1 MVSVCLETFNLPWYS
16 SILSSGLWSLLA
28 VGIFLFGEQAECS
41 LHATFE
47 GLCYCSIRLPPMVCT
62 TLYNVYII
70 MYYYYL
76 LTELW
81 RTNSSTV
88 DWSSDNDWYYC
99 CNQFHNVWSA
109 IYNTN
114 QNSLY
119 L

>member
-70 MYYYYL
+70 MYYYL